1 MRPAI
6 KEDCRVYPFLR
17 LMISSKG
24 VDIPMYDGPNFDC
37 HGMIPAVKYEVDDW
51 PWEALGLS
59 LVDNVASIEQTKRKH
74 EKHVD
79 RVITTKLDPPMG
91 YDRTATGGPKI
102 ENFDIFEKSVR
113 VGVDGKPKDILQSL
127 LPEEVTVTEINFKFL
142 ELLSKMEKEQ
152 LGIDDLGSLM
162 NMKMNVGSDAF
173 DKALESVG
181 PIAKGIAS
189 SMEAS
194 NAKVAYM
201 LKFMIPQW
209 LSTRRIMEYIGGDN
223 ITPDILDFDP
233 DSLVP
238 SHMPDEYGP
247 ANTLPGQTMADG
259 SFLVQPSRYEKTERM
274 RHFAKNLRL
283 ISVPSTLLKITQLQE
298 QQKYLML
305 FGRGY
310 PISPHTVAKK
320 LGIENYGD
328 IDGNTE
334 FEKWVNW
341 KKLELLLMAQ
351 AKAMAA
357 ELGLGGEEPGGTGKQ
372 HAGGRPQSDK
382 APPKTVVKDKK
393 TGPRPVQ
400 KTSA

>member
-1 MRPAI
+1 
-6 KEDCRVYPFLR
+6 
-17 LMISSKG
+17 
-24 VDIPMYDGPNFDC
+24 
-37 HGMIPAVKYEVDDW
+37 
-51 PWEALGLS
+51 
-59 LVDNVASIEQTKRKH
+59 
-74 EKHVD
+74 
-79 RVITTKLDPPMG
+79 
-91 YDRTATGGPKI
+91 
-102 ENFDIFEKSVR
+102 
-113 VGVDGKPKDILQSL
+113 
-127 LPEEVTVTEINFKFL
+127 
-142 ELLSKMEKEQ
+142 
-152 LGIDDLGSLM
+152 
-162 NMKMNVGSDAF
+162 
-173 DKALESVG
+173 
-181 PIAKGIAS
+181 
-189 SMEAS
+189 
-194 NAKVAYM
+194 
-201 LKFMIPQW
+201 
-209 LSTRRIMEYIGGDN
+209 MEYIGADN

-247 ANTLPGQTMADG
+247 ANTLPGQAMADG
-259 SFLVQPSRYEKTERM
+259 SFLVQASHYEKIERM

-283 ISVPSTLLKITQLQE
+283 VSVPSTLLKITQLQE

-357 ELGLGGEEPGGTGKQ
+357 ELGLGEEPGATGKQ
-372 HAGGRPQSDK
+372 HAGGRPHSDK
-382 APPKTVVKDKK
+382 EPPKTVVKDKK
-393 TGPRPVQ
+393 SNPRPVQ